1 MDKHEHQ
8 AAEPSATPARRGVS
22 ERTEGSRAAKA
33 KRPYPRTQRRR
44 EEIVKAASQ
53 IFAARGYRGSSL
65 VEIADAVGMT
75 HAGVLHHFGSKDQ
88 LLIEVLAD
96 RDQSDVDQLEKRR
109 APAGKAFLRHL
120 LKTAQLNATR
130 PGIVQAY
137 TALSGECVTEDHPAR
152 PWFESRYDGLRAMLH
167 SALLESLGD
176 AEMPPASEVDAA
188 AAAIIAA
195 MDGLQLQWLL
205 NPEAIDMPAA
215 LRLVIESVLGRW
227 GVSLLQDDEAE

>member
-1 MDKHEHQ
+1 MEKHERQ
-8 AAEPSATPARRGVS
+8 AADPSAAPARRGVS
-22 ERTEGSRAAKA
+22 ERTEGTRAAKA
-33 KRPYPRTQRRR
+33 KRPYARTQRRR

-53 IFAARGYRGSSL
+53 IFATRGYRGSSL

-96 RDQSDVDQLEKRR
+96 RDQSDVDQLEGRR

-120 LKTAQLNATR
+120 IKTAQLNATR

-152 PWFESRYDGLRAMLH
+152 SWFEARYDGLRTMLH
-167 SALLESLGD
+167 AALVESLGE
-176 AEMPPASEVDAA
+176 AAMPPAAEVDAA

-205 NPEAIDMPAA
+205 NPDAIDMPAA
-215 LRLVIESVLGRW
+215 VKLVIDSVLGRW
-227 GVSLLQDDEAE
+227 GISLAEDDEAR